1 MLLCFQAPNVTSAAW
16 NSQIEDMLCYAGN
29 GQLFIKSGDFAAH
42 PLPMEGDVVGFAGSK
57 VFVLQYFGARPEMRV
72 VDVRCSFSD
81 RDCYFKAIMTAL
93 FAYFTA
99 MFLII

>member
-72 VDVRCSFSD
+72 VDVR
-81 RDCYFKAIMTAL
+81 L
-93 FAYFTA
+93 FVFGS
-99 MFLII
+99 

>member
-1 MLLCFQAPNVTSAAW
+1 
-16 NSQIEDMLCYAGN
+16 MLCYAGN

-72 VDVRCSFSD
+72 VDVRCSCSD

-99 MFLII
+99 MF